1 MKDCDKG
8 DVDDGGDGGY
18 VCGGEFTGEGGDEGN
33 DICDCRLAFA
43 TVKSGNF

>member
-1 MKDCDKG
+1 MKVIIMMG
-8 DVDDGGDGGY
+8 VMVVMY
-18 VCGGEFTGEGGDEGN
+18 VVAAEFGGEGGDEGN